1 VDYTFTLAGSFIFS
15 KVYHKL
21 SPEDVILEVFYVRIG
36 RTLSY
41 WCFSPGHAMK
51 DLVSYGL
58 RSIVLTSGT
67 LSPIGSFRAE
77 MQM

>member
-1 VDYTFTLAGSFIFS
+1 MKACIPWDSNRLHSLGFIGLIAFF
-15 KVYHKL
+15 VAF
-21 SPEDVILEVFYVRIG
+21 DVHVG

-51 DLVSYGL
+51 DLASYGL

-67 LSPIGSFRAE
+67 LSPITSFRTE

>member
-1 VDYTFTLAGSFIFS
+1 MLSLKILTLRCLLYMCT
-15 KVYHKL
+15 VHL
-21 SPEDVILEVFYVRIG
+21 G

-51 DLVSYGL
+51 DLVSHGL
-58 RSIVLTSGT
+58 RSVMLTSGT
-67 LSPIGSFRAE
+67 LSPINSFRAE